1 MSSDDWAD
9 GPRPSFYG
17 QLRRDAKSGHPRLD
31 DGGAVPPAPDDVTTT
46 QRDGGWTELLD
57 DPPTGPDLLEEKR
70 EAFVHRQLE
79 EAFVIERWQRR
90 LLAVVT
96 TLVIGVICW
105 RGQVPALYLA
115 AWVGVRLIL
124 ASAWSRNHGDRDG
137 DSPASAAQARRR
149 RQVVLAFLSGAVLGT
164 SVLLFFGRIPI
175 GLQFVC
181 WMVLA
186 ASITLPVHSM
196 ALNAAMVRTYVHA
209 FFVTIFLCILYRVLT
224 ADERMAVDL
233 SEAHRHYES
242 WFLIVPLVHWAVII
256 RIANQLLA
264 NARKGFELAFYKGEL
279 IRTLAEQRRKAEEAV
294 LTRNRFMATAA
305 HDVRQPVVALSIY
318 VDHLMEV
325 PTDQAVV
332 LPKIA
337 KATAAV
343 SRLFDTLFDLSRM
356 DHQQLKVRNE
366 PLNIA
371 EVMEDL
377 RDQYEPVARAKGVEL
392 RMRTVRTELT
402 TDPVLVR
409 RMIGNV
415 VSNAIKFTP
424 AGKKMLISA
433 RTRGPTVLV
442 EVWDQGVGIV
452 PAELRKIFLEFY
464 KVPGAGENAEGFGLG
479 LSIVARLA
487 HVLDTRLSVRSRSGK
502 GTVFRM
508 NIGAS
513 KSGAP
518 PAAAPHRAPNP
529 AAPPPSPIRR
539 R

>member
-17 QLRRDAKSGHPRLD
+17 QLRKDAHSGHPRLD
-31 DGGAVPPAPDDVTTT
+31 DSGSAPSQPDAATTS

-57 DPPTGPDLLEEKR
+57 DPPTGPGVLEDQR

-79 EAFVIERWQRR
+79 EAFVTERWQRR
-90 LLAVVT
+90 LLAIVT

-115 AWVGVRLIL
+115 AWVGIRLAL
-124 ASAWSRNHGDRDG
+124 AVAWRKNHGARDW
-137 DSPASAAQARRR
+137 DSPASAARAKRR
-149 RQVVLAFLSGAVLGT
+149 RQVILAFLSGSVLGA

-186 ASITLPVHSM
+186 ASVTLPVHSM
-196 ALNAAMVRTYVHA
+196 ALNAALMRTYVHA
-209 FFVTIFLCILYRVLT
+209 FFVTAFVCLFYRVFT
-224 ADERMAVDL
+224 ADARLAEDI
-233 SEAHRHYES
+233 SEAHQHYEA
-242 WFLIVPLVHWAVII
+242 WFIVIPLVQWVLIT
-256 RIANQLLA
+256 RIADQVLA

-279 IRTLAEQRRKAEEAV
+279 IQTLAEQRRRAEEAV
-294 LTRNRFMATAA
+294 LTRNRFIATAA

-325 PTDQAVV
+325 PTDQAAVM
-332 LPKIA
+332 PKIA

-377 RDQYEPVARAKGVEL
+377 RDQYEPVARAEEVEL
-392 RMRTVRTELT
+392 RMRTVRSELT
-402 TDPVLVR
+402 SDPVLVR

-424 AGKKMLISA
+424 PGKKVLISA

-442 EVWDQGVGIV
+442 EVWDQGVGIA
-452 PAELRKIFLEFY
+452 PAELRKVFLEFY
-464 KVPGAGENAEGFGLG
+464 KVAGAGENAEGFGLG

-487 HVLDTRLSVRSRSGK
+487 HVLDTRLSVRSRPGR

-508 NIGAS
+508 CIGVS
-513 KSGAP
+513 KSGVSARGP
-518 PAAAPHRAPNP
+518 QAQPG
-529 AAPPPSPIRR
+529 
-539 R
+539 

>member
-17 QLRRDAKSGHPRLD
+17 QLRRDG
-31 DGGAVPPAPDDVTTT
+31 DGSPLPVQPGDAAT
-46 QRDGGWTELLD
+46 QRDSGWTELLD
-57 DPPTGPDLLEEKR
+57 DPPTGPGMLEEKR
-70 EAFVHRQLE
+70 EAFVHRQLAQ
-79 EAFVIERWQRR
+79 AFLVERWQRR
-90 LLAVVT
+90 LLAVIT

-105 RGQVPALYLA
+105 HGDAPILHLA
-115 AWVGVRLIL
+115 TWVGARLL
-124 ASAWSRNHGDRDG
+124 LAVAWRTNQGTAEAPVASAMH
-137 DSPASAAQARRR
+137 P
-149 RQVVLAFLSGAVLGT
+149 RQIGLAFLSGAVLGA

-186 ASITLPVHSM
+186 ASVTLPIHSM

-209 FFVTIFLCILYRVLT
+209 FFVTIFLCILYRVVT
-224 ADERMAVDL
+224 ADATMAADL
-233 SEAHRHYES
+233 FDEHRHYES
-242 WFLIVPLVHWAVII
+242 WFLVVPMVHWILII
-256 RIANQLLA
+256 RIADQVLA

-279 IRTLAEQRRKAEEAV
+279 IQTLADQRRRAEEAV

-343 SRLFDTLFDLSRM
+343 SGLFDTLFDLSRM
-356 DHQQLKVRNE
+356 DHRQLTVRDE
-366 PLNIA
+366 PLKIA
-371 EVMEDL
+371 EAMEDL
-377 RDQYEPVARAKGVEL
+377 RDQYEPVARAKGIEL
-392 RMRTVRTELT
+392 RMRTVRAEIA
-402 TDPVLVR
+402 TDAVLFR
-409 RMIGNV
+409 RMVGNV
-415 VSNAIKFTP
+415 ISNAIKYTP
-424 AGKKMLISA
+424 AGKRVLISA

-442 EVWDQGVGIV
+442 EVWDQGVGIA

-464 KVPGAGENAEGFGLG
+464 KVSGAGENAEGFGLG

-487 HVLDTRLSVRSRSGK
+487 HVLDTRLSVRSRPGR

-513 KSGAP
+513 K
-518 PAAAPHRAPNP
+518 AAAPTRIPQAQR
-529 AAPPPSPIRR
+529 S
-539 R
+539 

>member
-17 QLRRDAKSGHPRLD
+17 QLRKDGTPGHTTLADSGR
-31 DGGAVPPAPDDVTTT
+31 VPAQPDDAIS
-46 QRDGGWTELLD
+46 QRDGWTELLD
-57 DPPTGPDLLEEKR
+57 DPPTGPDLLEDKR

-79 EAFVIERWQRR
+79 QAFAVERWQRR
-90 LLAVVT
+90 LLTVVA

-105 RGQVPALYLA
+105 RGDAPAPDLA
-115 AWVGVRLIL
+115 AWVIVRLIL
-124 ASAWSRNHGDRDG
+124 VSAWSKNPNTP
-137 DSPASAAQARRR
+137 SAPTASVAQAKRRW
-149 RQVVLAFLSGAVLGT
+149 QIGLAFLSGVVLAT
-164 SVLLFFGRIPI
+164 SVLLFLGRIPI

-186 ASITLPVHSM
+186 ASVTLPIHSM
-196 ALNAAMVRTYVHA
+196 ALNAAIARTYVNA
-209 FFVTIFLCILYRVLT
+209 FFVTVFLCILYRVGT
-224 ADERMAVDL
+224 ADARIAADL
-233 SEAHRHYES
+233 FDAHQHYEA
-242 WFLIVPLVHWAVII
+242 WFLVIPLVQWVLIL
-256 RIANQLLA
+256 RIANQVLSD
-264 NARKGFELAFYKGEL
+264 ARKGFELTFYKAEL
-279 IRTLAEQRRKAEEAV
+279 IRTLAEQRRRAEEAV

-318 VDHLMEV
+318 VDHLLEV
-325 PTDQAVV
+325 PSDQALVM
-332 LPKIA
+332 PKIA
-337 KATAAV
+337 RATATV

-366 PLNIA
+366 QLNIA

-377 RDQYEPVARAKGVEL
+377 RDQYEPVARAKDIAF
-392 RMRTVRTELT
+392 RMRTVRAELT

-415 VSNAIKFTP
+415 VSNAIKYTP
-424 AGKKMLISA
+424 PGKRVLIPA

-442 EVWDQGVGIV
+442 EVWDQGVGIA

-464 KVPGAGENAEGFGLG
+464 KVAGSGENADGFGLG

-487 HVLDTRLSVRSRSGK
+487 HVLDTRLSVRSRPGR

-513 KSGAP
+513 RSATP
-518 PAAAPHRAPNP
+518 RQYPQAQQ
-529 AAPPPSPIRR
+529 S
-539 R
+539 

>member
-17 QLRRDAKSGHPRLD
+17 QLRRDD
-31 DGGAVPPAPDDVTTT
+31 DASPEPTPSDDATTT

-57 DPPTGPDLLEEKR
+57 DPPTGPDLLEDKR

-79 EAFVIERWQRR
+79 QAFVVERWQRR

-96 TLVIGVICW
+96 TLVIGAICW
-105 RGQVPALYLA
+105 RGGAPTLPLA
-115 AWVGVRLIL
+115 AWVVLRLL
-124 ASAWSRNHGDRDG
+124 LTVAWRKNHDTPDA
-137 DSPASAAQARRR
+137 DSAATAKARRR
-149 RQVVLAFLSGAVLGT
+149 AQIGLALISGVVLGA
-164 SVLLFFGRIPI
+164 SVLLFFGQIPV

-181 WMVLA
+181 WLVLA
-186 ASITLPVHSM
+186 ASVTLPVHSM
-196 ALNAAMVRTYVHA
+196 ALNAALVRTYVHA
-209 FFVTIFLCILYRVLT
+209 FFVTVFLCILYRVMT
-224 ADERMAVDL
+224 ADARMLADL
-233 SEAHRHYES
+233 SVVHRHYEA
-242 WFLIVPLVHWAVII
+242 WFLVIPLAHWVLLL
-256 RIANQLLA
+256 RIAEQVLA
-264 NARKGFELAFYKGEL
+264 NARKGFELTFYKGEL
-279 IRTLAEQRRKAEEAV
+279 IQTLAEQRRRAEEAV

-337 KATAAV
+337 KATATV

-366 PLNIA
+366 RLNIA

-377 RDQYEPVARAKGVEL
+377 RDQYEPVARAKRVAF
-392 RMRTVRTELT
+392 RMRTVRAELT

-415 VSNAIKFTP
+415 VSNAIKYTP
-424 AGKKMLISA
+424 AGKRVLISA
-433 RTRGPTVLV
+433 RTRGPTVLI
-442 EVWDQGVGIV
+442 EVWDQGVGIA

-464 KVPGAGENAEGFGLG
+464 KVAGSGENADGFGLG

-487 HVLDTRLSVRSRSGK
+487 HVLDTRLSVRSRPGR

-513 KSGAP
+513 QSIA
-518 PAAAPHRAPNP
+518 
-529 AAPPPSPIRR
+529 PIRSR
-539 R
+539 QAQDA

>member
-17 QLRRDAKSGHPRLD
+17 QLRQDAETGLPR
-31 DGGAVPPAPDDVTTT
+31 PDDRSPGPSRPDHSLAS
-46 QRDGGWTELLD
+46 QPDGGWTELLD
-57 DPPTGPDLLEEKR
+57 DPPTGPDLLEDKR
-70 EAFVHRQLE
+70 EAFVRRQLE
-79 EAFVIERWQRR
+79 EAFATERWQRR

-96 TLVIGVICW
+96 TLVIGVVCW

-115 AWVGVRLIL
+115 VWVGSRLIL
-124 ASAWSRNHGDRDG
+124 TAAWPRNQGVPDG
-137 DSPASAAQARRR
+137 LGALAATQARRR
-149 RQVVLAFLSGAVLGT
+149 RQIVLPLLSGSVVGL

-186 ASITLPVHSM
+186 ASVTLPVHSM
-196 ALNAAMVRTYVHA
+196 ALNASLTRAYVHA
-209 FFVTIFLCILYRVLT
+209 FFVTVFACIFYRVFTGDTRLA
-224 ADERMAVDL
+224 ADIAQG
-233 SEAHRHYES
+233 HRHYEA
-242 WFLIVPLVHWAVII
+242 WFIVIPLVQWVLIT
-256 RIANQLLA
+256 RIADQVLA

-294 LTRNRFMATAA
+294 LTRNRFIATAA

-318 VDHLMEV
+318 VDHLMQV

-332 LPKIA
+332 MPKIA
-337 KATAAV
+337 RATAAV

-356 DHQQLKVRNE
+356 DHQQLTVRNE
-366 PLNIA
+366 VLKMT

-377 RDQYEPVARAKGVEL
+377 RDQYEPVARAKSVDL
-392 RMRTVRTELT
+392 RMRTVRTELV

-415 VSNAIKFTP
+415 VSNAIKFTAP
-424 AGKKMLISA
+424 GKKVLISA
-433 RTRGPTVLV
+433 RRRGPTVLV
-442 EVWDQGVGIV
+442 EVWDQGVGIA
-452 PAELRKIFLEFY
+452 PAELRKVFLEFY
-464 KVPGAGENAEGFGLG
+464 KVAGAAEHAEGFGLG

-487 HVLDTRLSVRSRSGK
+487 HVLDTRLSVRSRPGR

-508 NIGAS
+508 CIGAS
-513 KSGAP
+513 KSGASTRGP
-518 PAAAPHRAPNP
+518 QALPG
-529 AAPPPSPIRR
+529 
-539 R
+539 